1 MGFSPCEYTGLTRN
15 QCEPLTLKRMIA
27 SCNVIQ
33 QPTTSNP
40 FGGQISITI
49 IGGTSPYKITWSD
62 RSVNTPTR
70 TGLSEGSYT
79 ATITDYYGDFT
90 TTVTCSLVEEYS
102 CVCPP
107 GFEVINDECVSII
120 PASKGAISPT
130 GYTGSNPYVNPGSCT
145 GVLGTQNANYGFYGV
160 LFYEEITNK
169 KLPLTFFNNCV
180 VGTGLSP
187 SGGCAVSL
195 GEYSRL
201 VDATNWAP
209 SQVSSY
215 FGYYDVNISGTPVT
229 IVASATNT
237 NDLWT
242 SSGLTTY
249 GRMNLSGI
257 LGYYNNPC
265 ANLNQWVG
273 ISVCLNNLP
282 SGLYHLFVGG
292 DDVFSLEWNNQW
304 LIKRCNNKDD
314 SNIFNDGSSDK
325 RFGSNS
331 QNIFFQYN
339 HVLPITLSGD
349 NIFNFYWSDVGKQPT
364 NGVFEIY
371 SGVTTFQLTAFTT
384 TGQLDPYIIFS
395 TSAYS
400 QTGIVRNLIS
410 PPCGSDTPNY
420 GYYCTNGYQLFSAC
434 TTPVC
439 KITIPCSNDL
449 T

>member
-15 QCEPLTLKRMIA
+15 QCEPITLKRMIA
-27 SCNVIQ
+27 SCNIIQ
-33 QPTTSNP
+33 QPTTANP
-40 FGGQISITI
+40 FGGILSITI

-62 RSVNTPTR
+62 RDVSTPTR

-79 ATITDYYGDFT
+79 ATISDYYGDFT
-90 TTVTCSLVEEYS
+90 TTVTCTLVEEVV
-102 CVCPP
+102 CVCDP
-107 GFEVINDECVSII
+107 GFVLDGNNCVKTTS
-120 PASKGAISPT
+120 ALQGLISST
-130 GYTGSNPYVNPGSCT
+130 GYTGGYPYINCT
-145 GVLGTQNANYGFYGV
+145 RNEGYGFYGV

-169 KLPLTFFNNCV
+169 PKPLTFYNNCV
-180 VGTGLSP
+180 TSNP
-187 SGGCAVSL
+187 SNGCSVSS
-195 GEYSRL
+195 GQIASL
-201 VDATNWAP
+201 VDATNWTP

-229 IVASATNT
+229 IVASATSI

-257 LGYYNNPC
+257 LGYYGGNEC
-265 ANLNQWVG
+265 TKLNQWVG

-292 DDVFSLEWNNQW
+292 DDAFSLEWNNQW
-304 LIKRCNNKDD
+304 LIKRCNNKDN
-314 SNIFNDGSSDK
+314 SNIFNDGSLDK

-331 QNIFFQYN
+331 QNIFFNYN

-349 NIFNFYWSDVGKQPT
+349 NTFNFYWSDVGGTPT

-371 SGVTTFQLTAFTT
+371 SGVTTSQLTAFTT
-384 TGQLDPYIIFS
+384 TGQLDPYIVFS

-400 QTGIVRNLIS
+400 QTGIVRNLVS
-410 PPCGSDTPNY
+410 PPCGSDRPNY
-420 GYYCTNGYQLFSAC
+420 GYYCTGSSKLFSAC

-439 KITIPCSNDL
+439 KTIYPCSE